1 MTNSR
6 DTKQPLDIINEGS
19 TMDRFMDL
27 SRRLIAVDREEI
39 LRKEKEYKEEQKINK
54 RKKLKEGK

>member
-6 DTKQPLDIINEGS
+6 DIKQPLDIIEEGS

-27 SRRLIAVDREEI
+27 SKKLISVDREEI
-39 LRKEKEYKEEQKINK
+39 LQKEKEYKSEQKKKKNK
-54 RKKLKEGK
+54 T

>member
-6 DTKQPLDIINEGS
+6 DTKQPLDIIEDGS

-27 SRRLIAVDREEI
+27 SRRLVAVDREEI
-39 LRKEKEYKEEQKINK
+39 LKKEKEYKAQQKINK
-54 RKKLKEGK
+54 RNQNKHNS